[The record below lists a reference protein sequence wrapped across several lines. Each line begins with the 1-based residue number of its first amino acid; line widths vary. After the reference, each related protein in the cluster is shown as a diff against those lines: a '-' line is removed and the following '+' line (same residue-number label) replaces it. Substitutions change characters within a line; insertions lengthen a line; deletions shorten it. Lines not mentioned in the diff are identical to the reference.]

1 MHCMPEG
8 GESALILFTS
18 FLPTSLISVFGVSL
32 CGGGNF
38 MGVLRVRAKMLHF
51 LQAEIFSQT
60 AVILTHFRL
69 FRKVAKSES

>member
-1 MHCMPEG
+1 MLEA

-18 FLPTSLISVFGVSL
+18 FLPSSLISVLGVSL

-51 LQAEIFSQT
+51 LQAGDFSQT
-60 AVILTHFRL
+60 AVILTHFRP
-69 FRKVAKSES
+69 FRKVAKSEY